1 MPVLLYFYINAKIV
15 IIISTNE
22 MCPKLY
28 KKKGESMSEYQFF
41 IVDAFTDKIFGGNA
55 AGVVILGE
63 NENFPSD
70 EKMVKLAAELR
81 YSETVF
87 IKPRQGSKEYDF
99 HARYFT
105 PTDEV
110 DLCGHATI
118 GGIYCLNKA
127 VDLNSSSIRLKTKAG
142 IINVE
147 INGNSVLMD
156 MAPPKHI
163 ATFDE
168 YGLLERVYGSMGIS
182 VPSEESISKLKPMS
196 ISTGLP
202 DIMLPIPSKNDLDQ
216 MVPNMNMI
224 SELSKALEVVG
235 IHAFATSYYNEDC
248 YENETY
254 YNNEPPYERKVFC
267 RNFAPLYGIDEE
279 AATGTSNGALAY
291 YFYINGMLSPNGVLN
306 VIQGESMQ
314 RPSSI
319 TATLSQASPDVSAH
333 TARHVPMDAGNS
345 VKIRVGGSAKILANG
360 TVRL

>member
-87 IKPRQGSKEYDF
+87 IKPKQGSDEYDF

-118 GGIYCLNKA
+118 GGVYCLNKA
-127 VDLNSSSIRLKTKAG
+127 IDLNSSSIRLKTKAG

-147 INGNSVLMD
+147 ISENAVLMD

-168 YGLLERVYGSMGIS
+168 YPLLERIYASMGIS
-182 VPSEESISKLKPMS
+182 VPSDESISTLKPMS

-202 DIMLPIPSKNDLDQ
+202 DIMLPIPSKNDLDK
-216 MVPNMNMI
+216 MVPNMDMI

-235 IHAFATSYYNEDC
+235 IHAFATSYDNELSS
-248 YENETY
+248 
-254 YNNEPPYERKVFC
+254 ERKVFC

-279 AATGTSNGALAY
+279 AATGTSNGALSY
-291 YFYINGMLSPNGVLN
+291 YFYINEMLSPNGVLN

-319 TATLSQASPDVSAH
+319 TATLSQTSPDVSAH

-360 TVRL
+360 TVCL

>member
-15 IIISTNE
+15 IIISTNK

-87 IKPRQGSKEYDF
+87 IKPKQGSDEYDF

-118 GGIYCLNKA
+118 GGVYCLNKA
-127 VDLNSSSIRLKTKAG
+127 IDLNSSSIRLKTKAG

-168 YGLLERVYGSMGIS
+168 YPLLERIYASMGIS
-182 VPSEESISKLKPMS
+182 VPSDESISTLKPMS

-202 DIMLPIPSKNDLDQ
+202 DIMLPIPSKNDLDK
-216 MVPNMNMI
+216 MVPNMDMI

-235 IHAFATSYYNEDC
+235 IHAFATSYDNELSS
-248 YENETY
+248 
-254 YNNEPPYERKVFC
+254 ERKVFC

-279 AATGTSNGALAY
+279 AATGTSNGALSY
-291 YFYINGMLSPNGVLN
+291 YFYINEMLSPNGVLN

-314 RPSSI
+314 RSSSI
-319 TATLSQASPDVSAH
+319 TATLSQAPSEVSAH
-333 TARHVPMDAGNS
+333 TVCSVPVDAGNS

-360 TVRL
+360 TVCL

>member
-15 IIISTNE
+15 IIILANE
-22 MCPKLY
+22 MYPKLY
-28 KKKGESMSEYQFF
+28 KQKGEAMSFYQFF
-41 IVDAFTDKIFGGNA
+41 IVDAFTDKPFGGNA
-55 AGVVILGE
+55 AGVVILDE
-63 NENFPSD
+63 NDNFPSD

-87 IKPRQGSKEYDF
+87 IKPKQGSNEYDF

-118 GGIYCLNKA
+118 GGVYCLNKT
-127 VDLNSSSIRLKTKAG
+127 VDLKSSSIRLKTKAG

-147 INGNSVLMD
+147 TNGNAVLMD

-168 YGLLERVYGSMGIS
+168 YPLLERIYASMGIS
-182 VPSEESISKLKPMS
+182 VPSDESISKLKPMS

-202 DIMLPIPSKNDLDQ
+202 DIMLPIPSKNDLDK
-216 MVPNMNMI
+216 MVPNMDMI
-224 SELSKALEVVG
+224 SELSKDLEVVG
-235 IHAFATSYYNEDC
+235 IHAFATSYDSEFSS
-248 YENETY
+248 
-254 YNNEPPYERKVFC
+254 ERKAFC

-279 AATGTSNGALAY
+279 AATGTSNGALSY
-291 YFYINGMLSPNGVLN
+291 YFYINEMLSPNGVLN

-319 TATLSQASPDVSAH
+319 TATLSQAPSEVSAH
-333 TARHVPMDAGNS
+333 TAYPVPANAGNN
-345 VKIRVGGSAKILANG
+345 VKIRVGGSAAILAKG
-360 TVRL
+360 LTF

>member
-87 IKPRQGSKEYDF
+87 IKPKQGSDEYDF

-118 GGIYCLNKA
+118 GGVYCLNKA
-127 VDLNSSSIRLKTKAG
+127 IDLNSSSIRLKTKAG

-168 YGLLERVYGSMGIS
+168 YPLLERIYASMGIS
-182 VPSEESISKLKPMS
+182 VPSDESISTLKPMS

-202 DIMLPIPSKNDLDQ
+202 DIMLPIPSKNDLDK
-216 MVPNMNMI
+216 MVPNMDMI
-224 SELSKALEVVG
+224 SELSKDLEVVG
-235 IHAFATSYYNEDC
+235 IHAFATSYDNELSS
-248 YENETY
+248 
-254 YNNEPPYERKVFC
+254 ERKVFC

-279 AATGTSNGALAY
+279 AATGTSNGALSY
-291 YFYINGMLSPNGVLN
+291 YFYINEMLSPNGVLN

-314 RPSSI
+314 RSSSI
-319 TATLSQASPDVSAH
+319 TATLSQAPSEVSAH
-333 TARHVPMDAGNS
+333 TVCSVPVDAGNS

-360 TVRL
+360 TVCL

>member
-15 IIISTNE
+15 IITSANE
-22 MCPKLY
+22 MCRKLY
-28 KKKGESMSEYQFF
+28 KQKGEAMSEYQFF

-87 IKPRQGSKEYDF
+87 IKPKQGSDEYDF

-118 GGIYCLNKA
+118 GGVYCLNKA
-127 VDLNSSSIRLKTKAG
+127 IDLNSSSIRLKTKAG

-147 INGNSVLMD
+147 ISENAVLMD

-168 YGLLERVYGSMGIS
+168 YPLLERIYASMGIS
-182 VPSEESISKLKPMS
+182 VPSDESISTLKPMS

-202 DIMLPIPSKNDLDQ
+202 DIMLPIPSKNDLDK
-216 MVPNMNMI
+216 MVPNMDMI
-224 SELSKALEVVG
+224 SELSKDLEVVG
-235 IHAFATSYYNEDC
+235 IHAFATSYDNELSS
-248 YENETY
+248 
-254 YNNEPPYERKVFC
+254 ERKVFC

-279 AATGTSNGALAY
+279 AATGTSNGALSY
-291 YFYINGMLSPNGVLN
+291 YFYINGMLVPNGVLN

-319 TATLSQASPDVSAH
+319 TATLSRAPSDVSAH
-333 TARHVPMDAGNS
+333 TACSVPVDTENS
-345 VKIRVGGSAKILANG
+345 VKIRVGGSAAILAKG
-360 TVRL
+360 TVNL